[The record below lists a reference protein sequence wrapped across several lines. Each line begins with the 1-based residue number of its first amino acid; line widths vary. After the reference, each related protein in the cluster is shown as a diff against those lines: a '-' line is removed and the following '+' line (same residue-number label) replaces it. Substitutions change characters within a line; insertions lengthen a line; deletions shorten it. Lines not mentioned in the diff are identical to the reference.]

1 MLRCVRSYVQLYAIA
16 FTLSAET
23 KPQFGRN
30 LSYLSCFL
38 LHSALRRSRLA
49 ISCLIYYTCSL
60 DSYLVYYNYSLFIWG
75 SNYLLMMGIALLFIY
90 LVYEV
95 NNGVPFSYLLI
106 CCIQLRWTAFKQLT
120 DPASAAETSTRML
133 SPVIGRRS

>member
-49 ISCLIYYTCSL
+49 ISYLIYYT
-60 DSYLVYYNYSLFIWG
+60 YSLFIWG

-90 LVYEV
+90 MVYMYEV

-106 CCIQLRWTAFKQLT
+106 CCI
-120 DPASAAETSTRML
+120 
-133 SPVIGRRS
+133 